1 MASVMILA
9 SSCSHTHTHTRTQ
22 PIRDPSQHYCIP
34 YILPSLGYLF
44 IWSYCPP
51 PLLLSPSV
59 WNKRLRLGLDPSHFL
74 LTSPSVSICRI
85 LWYIMSCLCVITSSE
100 YLYTVREK
108 EREALVLFFHIVS
121 ILWDKIIPSSN
132 EKRKTSVSRAAL
144 KVIGLICGWMPTRK
158 PSAVLYNRL
167 HFNLSLWIHTSEQL
181 YC

>member
-1 MASVMILA
+1 MVLA
-9 SSCSHTHTHTRTQ
+9 SLCSHTHTHTHAANQR
-22 PIRDPSQHYCIP
+22 
-34 YILPSLGYLF
+34 SLLTLLHSLHLTISGVSF
-44 IWSYCPP
+44 IWSYCSP

-121 ILWDKIIPSSN
+121 ILWDKIIPSSK